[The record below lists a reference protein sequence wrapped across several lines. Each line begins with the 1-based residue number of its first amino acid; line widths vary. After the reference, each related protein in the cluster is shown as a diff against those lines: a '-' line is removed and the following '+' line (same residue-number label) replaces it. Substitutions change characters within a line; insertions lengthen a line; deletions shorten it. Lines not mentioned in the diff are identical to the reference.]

1 MWRTVIESRES
12 LAGLERVTGRRCW
25 RCLITSAR
33 LTSGEARFAARRL
46 IQQLLQPLF
55 NSRLLQRSFNGY
67 FNAR

>member
-1 MWRTVIESRES
+1 MPH
-12 LAGLERVTGRRCW
+12 
-25 RCLITSAR
+25 R
-33 LTSGEARFAARRL
+33 LTSGEARFAAKRL